1 MNERIFLIS
10 SKNSAAALSHI
21 GEAAAFLVSNGI
33 TLRCLPEKSKFFSK
47 FGILPIDKAELPS
60 VSAAIVFGGDGS
72 ILKTAAAL
80 LDYGTP
86 ILGINM
92 GTVGYLAD
100 VEPKNSSDAI
110 KKLVDGNYA
119 SELRS
124 TLEAEIGGK
133 VFTAI
138 NEAVVHRGA
147 LGHILSVNVKI
158 DGQDVDTVRADGIIV
173 STPTGSTAY
182 NLSAGGPLIAP
193 LSHTFVLTPICAH
206 SLTSRPIVVGDESVI
221 TLTPTNLCVQY
232 GLPSL
237 DVDGQTV
244 ATVHEGEYVSL
255 RLSEKKLNLVR
266 TNPKSFYKTLQSKLA
281 ASPWLR
287 K

>member
-1 MNERIFLIS
+1 MSEKIYLIS
-10 SKNSAAALSHI
+10 SKKSNAALPYI
-21 GEAAAFLVSNGI
+21 EEAAAFLASNGI
-33 TLRCLPEKSKFFSK
+33 TLRCLPEKSKFFAK
-47 FGILPIDKAELPS
+47 TNITAIDKSDLS
-60 VSAAIVFGGDGS
+60 RVSAAIVFGGDGS
-72 ILKTAAAL
+72 ILKTAGLL

-86 ILGINM
+86 VLGINM

-100 VEPKNSSDAI
+100 SEPKNSLDAV
-110 KKLVDGNYA
+110 KKLVGGDYT
-119 SELRS
+119 SEMRS

-147 LGHILSVNVKI
+147 LGHILSTNVKI

-221 TLTPTNLCVQY
+221 TLTPVELRTQY

-244 ATVHEGEYVSL
+244 ATVNEGEFVSV
-255 RLSEKKLNLVR
+255 RLSSKKLNLVR
-266 TNPKSFYKTLQSKLA
+266 TNPKSFYKTLQSKLGGPR
-281 ASPWLR
+281 SR

>member
-1 MNERIFLIS
+1 M
-10 SKNSAAALSHI
+10 
-21 GEAAAFLVSNGI
+21 
-33 TLRCLPEKSKFFSK
+33 
-47 FGILPIDKAELPS
+47 
-60 VSAAIVFGGDGS
+60 
-72 ILKTAAAL
+72 
-80 LDYGTP
+80 
-86 ILGINM
+86 
-92 GTVGYLAD
+92 
-100 VEPKNSSDAI
+100 
-110 KKLVDGNYA
+110 
-119 SELRS
+119 RS

-147 LGHILSVNVKI
+147 LGHILSTNVKI

-221 TLTPTNLCVQY
+221 TLTPVELRTQY

-244 ATVHEGEYVSL
+244 ATINEGEFVSV
-255 RLSEKKLNLVR
+255 RLSSKKLNLVR
-266 TNPKSFYKTLQSKLA
+266 TNPKSFYKTLQSKLGGPR
-281 ASPWLR
+281 SR

>member
-1 MNERIFLIS
+1 MSEKIYLIS
-10 SKNSAAALSHI
+10 SKKSNAALPYI
-21 GEAAAFLVSNGI
+21 EEAAAFLASNGI
-33 TLRCLPEKSKFFSK
+33 TLRCLPEKSKFFAK
-47 FGILPIDKAELPS
+47 TNITAIDKSDLS
-60 VSAAIVFGGDGS
+60 RVSAAIVFGGDGS
-72 ILKTAAAL
+72 ILKTAGLL
-80 LDYGTP
+80 LDYSTP
-86 ILGINM
+86 VLGINM

-100 VEPKNSSDAI
+100 SEPKNSLDAV
-110 KKLVDGNYA
+110 KKLVGGDYT
-119 SELRS
+119 SEMRS

-147 LGHILSVNVKI
+147 LGHILSTNVKI

-221 TLTPTNLCVQY
+221 TLTPVELRTQY

-244 ATVHEGEYVSL
+244 ATINEGEFVSV
-255 RLSEKKLNLVR
+255 RLSSKKLNLVR
-266 TNPKSFYKTLQSKLA
+266 TNPKSFYKTLQSKLGGPR
-281 ASPWLR
+281 SR